1 VTKIDSPVRV
11 VRLWALQFWALPIVT
26 RRKRDDQEDIM
37 TKSRTLLFGLMATA
51 CVSLSPP
58 AGAEAT
64 DQKLGTV
71 HFETSCS
78 PEAAASFDQGMLYQH
93 SFWYRASQREFN
105 KALRADPGC
114 GIAYWGIAL
123 SLLWNPHTA
132 PPMKNLADGAAAL
145 AKGQEVGAKSERERD
160 YIGALSA
167 MYADY
172 QTVDHRARVLNYMKA
187 MEQLAAKYRSDDEAQ
202 ILYAIS
208 LNVGA
213 SPTDKTYAN
222 QLKGAALLEEIWQ
235 RQPNH
240 PGIPHY
246 LIHLYD
252 TPALAEKGIPAARRY
267 AQVAPDAPHALHM
280 PSHIFTRVGY
290 WQDSIASNVAS
301 SHAAQESKEAAD
313 QLHAMDY
320 EVYAYLQLG
329 QDARAK
335 AVIDEMMTVPV
346 SGDTFLSA
354 AYALAA
360 SPARYLVERGDWKG
374 ASALEVRPGPLPY
387 TTAISWFA
395 KGLGGAR
402 SGDIAQAQAA
412 ITQLVMLR
420 DRLREKHDSY
430 WSGQVDIQS
439 TIVTAWTQLAMG
451 DQEKALQTMSNA
463 ADSEDKTE
471 KHPVTPGQLT
481 PARELY
487 GAMLLQLGRPTEALS
502 AFEATMRKEPNRLDA
517 TIGAANAAAASGD
530 GAKARQ
536 YYAAA
541 TAQAAD
547 ASVDRP
553 EVTKARAFL
562 ANAK

>member
-1 VTKIDSPVRV
+1 MLNPL
-11 VRLWALQFWALPIVT
+11 RLLPALI
-26 RRKRDDQEDIM
+26 
-37 TKSRTLLFGLMATA
+37 ATA
-51 CVSLSPP
+51 WVSLSPP
-58 AGAEAT
+58 ALAQAV
-64 DQKLGTV
+64 DQKLGKV
-71 HFETSCS
+71 HFETSCAA
-78 PEAAASFDQGMLYQH
+78 EAAAAFDQGMLYQH
-93 SFWYRASQREFN
+93 SFWYRASQREFT
-105 KALRADPGC
+105 KALKVDPGC

-132 PPMKNLADGAAAL
+132 PPVKNLADGAAAL
-145 AKGQEVGAKSERERD
+145 VKGREVGAKSERERD
-160 YIGALSA
+160 YIAALST

-172 QTVDHRARVLNYMKA
+172 QTTDHRTRVLNYMRA
-187 MEQLAAKYRSDDEAQ
+187 MEQLATKYSSDDEAQ

-222 QLKGAALLEEIWQ
+222 QLKGAAILENIWQ

-290 WQDSIASNVAS
+290 WRDSIASNTAS
-301 SHAAQESKEAAD
+301 ARAAHDSKEAAD

-346 SGDTFLSA
+346 SGDSFLAA

-374 ASALEVRPGPLPY
+374 ASALEVRPSPLPY
-387 TTAISWFA
+387 TAAISWFA
-395 KGLGGAR
+395 KGLGAAR
-402 SGDIAQAQAA
+402 SGDTVQAQAA

-420 DRLREKHDSY
+420 DQLREKQDTY

-439 TIVTAWTQLAMG
+439 MIVTAWMQLAMG
-451 DQEKALQTMSNA
+451 DPENALQTMSSA

-487 GAMLLQLGRPTEALS
+487 GAMLLQVGKPAEALS
-502 AFEATMRKEPNRLDA
+502 AFEATMHKEPNRLDA
-517 TIGAANAAAASGD
+517 TIDAANAAAAAGD
-530 GAKARQ
+530 SAKARQ
-536 YYAAA
+536 YYTAA

-562 ANAK
+562 ASAK